1 MYSSRAAIAAIFAL
15 ATGIGP
21 SVIEAATVST
31 STTVTLA
38 VGTTPGTTLT
48 DTDADTANSPQTFVS
63 SSSSVSG
70 SADIASGTADAFA
83 SANSDTGELKVSTSN
98 TRTLDPGIT
107 YGGYASGLSTASI
120 GETVLL
126 NGTGTLTISMLV
138 DVSWDV
144 LSSWQAQAKVQIG
157 SVLQDVLVLGQSNS
171 GQSGSIDDYMLSV
184 STNYASASNLSV
196 DLLWSMFVQDLGSGL
211 GGSSLIDA
219 SHTGTIWF
227 DTSGSLLATP
237 SDSSFLANAVY
248 PSDLSNTT
256 TVPLPASLPLLLAG
270 LAGFGL
276 TARQR
281 RR

>member
-1 MYSSRAAIAAIFAL
+1 
-15 ATGIGP
+15 
-21 SVIEAATVST
+21 
-31 STTVTLA
+31 
-38 VGTTPGTTLT
+38 
-48 DTDADTANSPQTFVS
+48 
-63 SSSSVSG
+63 
-70 SADIASGTADAFA
+70 
-83 SANSDTGELKVSTSN
+83 
-98 TRTLDPGIT
+98 
-107 YGGYASGLSTASI
+107 
-120 GETVLL
+120 
-126 NGTGTLTISMLV
+126 MLV